1 MHRSD
6 WLLGEVEGRRGRERL
21 DKLDC
26 RGCEPSL
33 RVDRELSYEAVVRAV
48 VLRDEVVKVDIL
60 AGMQVVVEVVVLKT
74 FGCHSPPLATALV
87 VDFTAISWALA
98 A

>member
-26 RGCEPSL
+26 RGCEPSKG
-33 RVDRELSYEAVVRAV
+33 RSYKYEDMKDERGDVIKRASAGRSGV
-48 VLRDEVVKVDIL
+48 IL
-60 AGMQVVVEVVVLKT
+60 
-74 FGCHSPPLATALV
+74 
-87 VDFTAISWALA
+87 
-98 A
+98 